1 MPPGLDLLLM
11 IVIFGAIMYFLMI
24 RPQQKRMREHQ
35 EMVNAVQPGT
45 RVLLTSGIYATVLH
59 MGERQMIVEV
69 APGVEI
75 TVVKGHIS
83 KVVTDDD
90 EEFVYEGEGN
100 DVEADLDDTV
110 ATDEELDDV
119 LGKSEESD
127 DPYTPNADPQANR

>member
-11 IVIFGAIMYFLMI
+11 LVIFGAILYFLMI

-35 EMVNAVQPGT
+35 EMVNAVEPGT

-59 MGERQMIVEV
+59 MGEHQMIVEV

-83 KVVTDDD
+83 RVVTDDD
-90 EEFVYEGEGN
+90 EEFVYEGEGS
-100 DVEADLDDTV
+100 DAGADLDDAV

-119 LGKSEESD
+119 LGRPEQTDEPGTSD
-127 DPYTPNADPQANR
+127 VDPQANR

>member
-100 DVEADLDDTV
+100 DVEANLDDAV
-110 ATDEELDDV
+110 DTDEQLDDV
-119 LGKSEESD
+119 LGRPEQTDEPGASD
-127 DPYTPNADPQANR
+127 VDSQANR

>member
-59 MGERQMIVEV
+59 IGERQMIVEV

-119 LGKSEESD
+119 LGKPEESD

>member
-100 DVEADLDDTV
+100 DVEADLDDAV

-119 LGKSEESD
+119 LGRPEQTDEPGASD
-127 DPYTPNADPQANR
+127 VDSQANR

>member
-35 EMVNAVQPGT
+35 EMVNAVEPGT

-59 MGERQMIVEV
+59 MGERQMIVEI

-90 EEFVYEGEGN
+90 EEFVYEGEGVV
-100 DVEADLDDTV
+100 VEADLDDAV

-119 LGKSEESD
+119 LGKPEESG

>member
-100 DVEADLDDTV
+100 DVEADLDDAV

-119 LGKSEESD
+119 LGDPKASD

>member
-100 DVEADLDDTV
+100 DVEADLDGTV

-119 LGKSEESD
+119 LGKSEESA

>member
-35 EMVNAVQPGT
+35 EMVNAVEPGT

-119 LGKSEESD
+119 LGKPEESD
-127 DPYTPNADPQANR
+127 DPGAPNADPQANR

>member
-45 RVLLTSGIYATVLH
+45 RMLLTSGIYATVLH

-100 DVEADLDDTV
+100 DVEADLDDAV

-119 LGKSEESD
+119 LGDPKASD

>member
-1 MPPGLDLLLM
+1 MPPGLELLLM

-35 EMVNAVQPGT
+35 EMVNAVEPGT

-59 MGERQMIVEV
+59 VGEQQMIVEV

-83 KVVTDDD
+83 RVVTADD
-90 EEFVYEGEGN
+90 EEFVYEGE
-100 DVEADLDDTV
+100 DDDDEADLDAAI
-110 ATDEELDDV
+110 ATDEELDNV
-119 LGKSEESD
+119 LGRREESD
-127 DPYTPNADPQANR
+127 DSGVDEVDPQANR

>member
-119 LGKSEESD
+119 LGKPEESD

>member
-100 DVEADLDDTV
+100 DVEADLDDAV

-119 LGKSEESD
+119 LSDPEAAD
-127 DPYTPNADPQANR
+127 DPHTPNADPQANR

>member
-100 DVEADLDDTV
+100 DVEADLDNTV

>member
-1 MPPGLDLLLM
+1 MPPGLELLLM

-35 EMVNAVQPGT
+35 EMVNAVEPGT

-59 MGERQMIVEV
+59 VGEQQMIVEV

-83 KVVTDDD
+83 RVVTADD
-90 EEFVYEGEGN
+90 EEFVYEGE
-100 DVEADLDDTV
+100 DDDDEADLDAAV
-110 ATDEELDDV
+110 ATDEELDNV
-119 LGKSEESD
+119 LGRREESD
-127 DPYTPNADPQANR
+127 DSGVDEVDPQANR

>member
-35 EMVNAVQPGT
+35 EMVNAVEPGT

>member
-11 IVIFGAIMYFLMI
+11 LVIFGGIMYFLMI

-35 EMVNAVQPGT
+35 EMVNAIEPGT

-59 MGERQMIVEV
+59 MGERQMIVEI

-100 DVEADLDDTV
+100 DVEPDLDDAV
-110 ATDEELDDV
+110 ATDEQLDDV
-119 LGKSEESD
+119 LGRSEQTDEPGASD
-127 DPYTPNADPQANR
+127 VDSQANR

>member
-1 MPPGLDLLLM
+1 
-11 IVIFGAIMYFLMI
+11 
-24 RPQQKRMREHQ
+24 MREHQ
-35 EMVNAVQPGT
+35 EMVNAIEPGT

-100 DVEADLDDTV
+100 DVEPDLDDAV
-110 ATDEELDDV
+110 ATDGELDDV
-119 LGKSEESD
+119 LGRPEQTDEPGASD
-127 DPYTPNADPQANR
+127 VDSQANR